1 MYKNLTKL
9 IVISTMAVL
18 VASCSKKT
26 KPDETVGA
34 EAGVGAGAPVIESKA
49 MAFNPQG
56 SDTGT
61 ISGLYTIHFEYD
73 DSSIT
78 PEGKKQL
85 EQNVDWI
92 KKNPNLDMQVEGHCD
107 ERGSVEY
114 NLALGERRA
123 RSVKA
128 YLVSMGIPASRVRTV
143 SYGKEKKID
152 NGDSDEAHAKNRRA
166 NFVPLPK

>member
-1 MYKNLTKL
+1 MNKNLLKL
-9 IVISTMAVL
+9 FVITAMAVSI
-18 VASCSKKT
+18 AACSKKT
-26 KPDETVGA
+26 KPDADVGA
-34 EAGVGAGAPVIESKA
+34 DAGGGGAPVIESKPL
-49 MAFNPQG
+49 AFDPQG
-56 SDTGT
+56 SDTGA
-61 ISGLYTIHFEYD
+61 IPGLYTIHFEYD

-85 EQNVDWI
+85 ELNVDWM
-92 KKNPNLDMQVEGHCD
+92 KKNTNLDMQVEGHCD

-123 RSVKA
+123 KSVRS
-128 YLVSMGIPASRVRTV
+128 YLVSMGIPANRIRTV

-152 NGDSDEAHAKNRRA
+152 NGDTDTSHSKNRRA